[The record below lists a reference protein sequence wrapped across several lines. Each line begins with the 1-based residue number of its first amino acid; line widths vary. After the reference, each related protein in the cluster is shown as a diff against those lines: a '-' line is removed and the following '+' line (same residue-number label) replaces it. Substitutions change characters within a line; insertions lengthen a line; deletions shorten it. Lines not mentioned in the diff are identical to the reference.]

1 MSSIHNIT
9 CAGCACENIMFRA
22 KARRIIRD
30 RGRRASVIKSAEN
43 CVKVF
48 QQKIDAF
55 RASAVR
61 VKCRK
66 HMIMDWR
73 DTEEWD
79 TVTESGGDMSEL
91 ALCESHHTR
100 TQSETTTVQSQS
112 PRTQSAPAILSDAVM
127 SPPTVDVQ
135 TVIIAPRFDHRL
147 DQVNTVREKNMARVN
162 KRWVVNN
169 IDEKDISPDAY
180 CSINNN
186 GFVRI
191 CISKFGFTSPT
202 RKIQDLLDK
211 QEIGWQTVTERDA
224 QLQRL
229 FGL

>member
-1 MSSIHNIT
+1 
-9 CAGCACENIMFRA
+9 MFRA

-55 RASAVR
+55 RASTVR

-91 ALCESHHTR
+91 ALCESYHTR
-100 TQSETTTVQSQS
+100 TQSEITTTVQSQS
-112 PRTQSAPAILSDAVM
+112 PRTQSAPTILSDAVPQTDM
-127 SPPTVDVQ
+127 KVSVISPPQDMKVLSPQ